1 MIFKMITVASNGYKI
16 ELIQRAE
23 GAGGGGLR

>member
-1 MIFKMITVASNGYKI
+1 MTTSTEISYKI

-23 GAGGGGLR
+23 GAGGQGLR